1 MQTLIVNKDTI
12 IEIRE
17 KVESFDSSL
26 FTHYNIPNI
35 PIYDDTISIVM
46 TSSNRSKQVYYTLK
60 TIEKCSFKNI
70 HLIIVDDSNIT
81 DSIYDSRPRVFNFVF
96 VLS

>member
-1 MQTLIVNKDTI
+1 MCSVNCKKIEKTLIVNKDTI

-35 PIYDDTISIVM
+35 PIYDDKFYYG
-46 TSSNRSKQVYYTLK
+46 SKIL
-60 TIEKCSFKNI
+60 
-70 HLIIVDDSNIT
+70 SNI
-81 DSIYDSRPRVFNFVF
+81 
-96 VLS
+96 